1 MTTVL
6 LLKQIITTPS
16 NSPKKLNINLKIN
29 FKKQID
35 FGMKCFKP
43 A

>member
-16 NSPKKLNINLKIN
+16 NSKKLNINLKIN